1 MKKFYLLLVALLAA
15 VSVNAQLTKLY
26 MIDNFGSDWNI
37 SSGREMTM
45 TESGVFKTGEVEVPS
60 DGCYF
65 KFAQRVGSWAD
76 VEADNNAYVFVPDTK
91 DCPAEIGTYSV
102 TSGNNNSWKINK
114 GSYVFTVDTNKKTLT
129 ISDPSSVEPI
139 EPERTGKWIFSGNL
153 LGAWA
158 DYEMA
163 NNEGTDVWTITMKD
177 VKSGTQFGLQYI
189 AKEGAAAVWYGA
201 QKGMPD
207 VVLDIPMGVVSDNKE
222 DFQFKRTPGEYT
234 FSLDAAAMKLTVTM
248 KQEVVPS
255 EFAICSLHGNLFT
268 GASSAFEDRDLTF
281 VDGKWIGTFNVRYNG
296 PDARFGIKQY
306 AKEDK
311 SGDVY
316 WCEPSGS
323 ADVTLGTPMGY
334 KREGIVANGT
344 SFSSVGL
351 PLGRYEFTIDE
362 QASTITI
369 VPAEEENNI
378 RWAIRSNIFSE
389 NEEVVDVPIEN
400 VNGVWQCEETP
411 VRNGDLFVVGFDE
424 EGNET
429 IYGCPKGKPAETTF
443 VNVPL
448 NLSISCTAYKFNRYI
463 EDGALGGKKR
473 FRFIFNPDDL
483 TIMLLRLEAPMYLV
497 GTIAEPRWDIQNPAC
512 TMTNVDGTNRY
523 HNEEFVYFNGYA
535 GGNAYFCFTSILSP
549 RQQTDDDDLQVLF
562 KEYTNI
568 GRFSPGVGDIDV
580 THLNNYQILYN
591 SNDKA
596 FSVATGTSMRMVIDL
611 DARYSE
617 FYRPADLLPETMYL
631 HGDLWN
637 HKFDWSGHDSAQ
649 KQYDNDGNAYYEFL
663 GMLIED
669 HGDGKGYYVLS
680 DWHKAADAQGVRAR
694 AAAEGEAAGLTDE
707 VAANGHAYTKN
718 PMVLLKN
725 TYGGTDGLMEVA
737 PNKYY
742 DIKLTLSKNGT
753 VAALTAEE
761 SGEITTGVESV
772 EVEDANAAVEYYNMQ
787 GVRVANP
794 ENGMYIRRK
803 GNTVTKVFVK

>member
-15 VSVNAQLTKLY
+15 VSVNAQLNQLY
-26 MIDNFGSDWNI
+26 MIDNFSGDWNI
-37 SSGREMTM
+37 SSGTLLEPTDK
-45 TESGVFKTGEVEVPS
+45 SGVFEIKNVTVGE
-60 DGCYF
+60 DD
-65 KFAQRVGSWAD
+65 KFFGFAVNVGSWGVINSHRYGPQVDQTPVALG
-76 VEADNNAYVFVPDTK
+76 ENAMVQ
-91 DCPAEIGTYSV
+91 
-102 TSGNNNSWKINK
+102 TSNNSWKINA
-114 GSYVFTVDTNKKTLT
+114 GTYNFTVDTEGGKLI

-255 EFAICSLHGNLFT
+255 EYAICSLHGNLFT

-323 ADVTLGTPMGY
+323 ADVTPGTPMGY
-334 KREGIVANGT
+334 KREGIVASGA

-389 NEEVVDVPIEN
+389 NEEVVEVPIEN
-400 VNGVWQCEETP
+400 VNGVWQCEGTP
-411 VRNGDLFVVGFDE
+411 MKNGDLFVVGYDE
-424 EGNET
+424 NDNET

-448 NLSISCTAYKFNRYI
+448 NLSISCTAYRFNRYI
-463 EDGALGGKKR
+463 EDGALGGKKL

-483 TIMLLRLEAPMYLV
+483 TIMLLRVEAPMYLV
-497 GTIAEPRWDIQNPAC
+497 GTIAGPRWDVQNPAC

-535 GGNAYFCFTSILSP
+535 GGNSYFCFTSILAP
-549 RQQTDDDDLQVLF
+549 RQQADDDDLQVLF

-631 HGDLWN
+631 HGDLWM
-637 HKFDWSGHDSAQ
+637 HKFDWSGHDGAQ
-649 KQYDNDGNAYYEFL
+649 KQISDDGSCFYEFE

-669 HGDGKGYYVLS
+669 HGDGNGYFVLS
-680 DWHKAADAQGVRAR
+680 DWCKGSSEAPAARVV
-694 AAAEGEAAGLTDE
+694 AAGDADLTAE

-718 PMVLLKN
+718 SAVLLKN
-725 TYGGTDGLMEVA
+725 TYGKDALVTVT
-737 PNKYY
+737 PNRYY
-742 DIKLTLSKNGT
+742 NITLKMNENGT
-753 VAALTAEE
+753 VNSLDAEDVTDT
-761 SGEITTGVESV
+761 ITTGVESV